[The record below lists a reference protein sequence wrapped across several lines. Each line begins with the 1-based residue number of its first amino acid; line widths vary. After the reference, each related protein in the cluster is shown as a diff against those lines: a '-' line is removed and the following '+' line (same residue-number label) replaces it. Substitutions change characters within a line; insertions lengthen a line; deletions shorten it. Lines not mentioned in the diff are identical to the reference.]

1 MDILIV
7 EPIEDDIVRWLEAR
21 HTVRYEPEMAR
32 DPRAFR
38 QALYNVRALILPPY
52 LGLDAQ
58 TLHSAPVLRAIGR
71 VSSGAENIDIE
82 ACAKAGVEVVRSSTA
97 TAQAEAEFVIGAM
110 LSLLRRVPV
119 KGSDG
124 MRVGRELG
132 SAQVGLIGLTPAAR
146 ALSRLL
152 TSFGARVSGYDPSLH
167 ASDGVW
173 ERWNVKP
180 LGLRELLETSDAVSV
195 QLAYFSRYHGLLG
208 ERFLP
213 FCKVDQVIVSIS
225 HSALFDEIALSKAM
239 QSHRVAAAWFD
250 SMEPGLLDE
259 GRPLANITSL
269 QVTPRVASTTRES
282 RLRSAWAVA
291 RRLHELL
298 SLPAVPIFETQR
310 TASSSATSANSAN
323 TANAESGVY
332 SQRVAV
338 DLAGLSAL
346 PEMMEIHNTQQAA
359 AMFDESR
366 TMSQGSAD
374 VEADQLSVDEL
385 ERMYSN
391 AGHGVLR
398 AVPATERDFKTPAD
412 ASSREFKTS
421 GEVPSCKFKTSG
433 EVPSREFKT
442 SGEVLEADFA
452 TGPVLP

>member
-7 EPIEDDIVRWLEAR
+7 EPIEDDIVRWLETR
-21 HTVRYEPEMAR
+21 HTVRYEPELAR

-38 QALYNVRALILPPY
+38 QALYNVRSLILPPS
-52 LGLDAQ
+52 LSLDAQ
-58 TLHSAPVLRAIGR
+58 TLHSAPVLRAVGR
-71 VSSGAENIDIE
+71 VSAGAENIDLN

-132 SAQVGLIGLTPAAR
+132 GAQVGLIGMTPAAR
-146 ALSRLL
+146 ALNRLL
-152 TSFGARVSGYDPSLH
+152 VSFGARVSGYDPSLH
-167 ASDGVW
+167 ANDGVW

-213 FCKVDQVIVSIS
+213 FCKTDQVIVSIS
-225 HSALFDEIALSKAM
+225 HSALFDELALSKVM

-259 GRPLANITSL
+259 GRPLADITSL

-291 RRLHELL
+291 HRLDELL
-298 SLPAVPIFETQR
+298 SLPTVPSFEAQR
-310 TASSSATSANSAN
+310 PTSAAAGSANSRIASS
-323 TANAESGVY
+323 AFM
-332 SQRVAV
+332 
-338 DLAGLSAL
+338 GLSAL
-346 PEMMEIHNTQQAA
+346 PEMTEIDDTPQAA
-359 AMFDESR
+359 AMFDENG
-366 TMSQGSAD
+366 TMIEGDAC
-374 VEADQLSVDEL
+374 VEADEASVNEL
-385 ERMYSN
+385 NQAYEN
-391 AGHGVLR
+391 AGHGPTT
-398 AVPATERDFKTPAD
+398 AAPTAP
-412 ASSREFKTS
+412 REFKAS
-421 GEVPSCKFKTSG
+421 SEA
-433 EVPSREFKT
+433 
-442 SGEVLEADFA
+442 LEADFA